1 MPEELPASLMREGF
15 AVLFAVGG
23 PFMLALL
30 VVGLLLGLLQAATQI
45 NDAAVGF
52 LPRLL
57 AGVIVAYVSGGWVME
72 RLSGFF
78 AAAMRGMSG
87 HS

>member
-1 MPEELPASLMREGF
+1 MPEELPANLMREGF

-23 PFMLALL
+23 PFMLTLL
-30 VVGLLLGLLQAATQI
+30 VVGLLMGLLQAATQI

-57 AGVIVAYVSGGWVME
+57 AGVLVAYLSGSWAME

-78 AAAMRGMSG
+78 AAALRGMTG